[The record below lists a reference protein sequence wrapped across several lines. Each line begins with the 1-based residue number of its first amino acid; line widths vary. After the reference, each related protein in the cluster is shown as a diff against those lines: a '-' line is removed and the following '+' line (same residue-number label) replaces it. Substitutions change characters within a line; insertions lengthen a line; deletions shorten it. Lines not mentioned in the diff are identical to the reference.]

1 MRIEILRINLDT
13 KKKIY
18 EEHSILADEIENVLQ
33 DDKAIYKK
41 TGGNQVIAIGL
52 FNRYITVY
60 FRYNAKTKQATITT
74 AHPSN
79 KKQIKHYRKK
89 RKK

>member
-1 MRIEILRINLDT
+1 MKIDIIRIDAKT
-13 KKKIY
+13 KTKIY

-41 TGGNQVIAIGL
+41 TGGNQIIAIGL

-74 AHPSN
+74 AYPSS

>member
-1 MRIEILRINLDT
+1 MKWFKNR
-13 KKKIY
+13 KIY
-18 EEHSILADEIENVLQ
+18 EGHSILADEIENVLR

-41 TGGNQVIAIGL
+41 TGGNQIIAIGL

-60 FRYNAKTKQATITT
+60 FRYNSKTKQATITT
-74 AHPSN
+74 AYPSS
-79 KKQIKHYRKK
+79 KKHIKHYRKK